1 MICPINMALHGT
13 VPPFSGPEISTD
25 QGSHIEWLNI
35 IYKCTWSM
43 LKAESWVV
51 ERCVVVQQLLL
62 LHPSTLARYLQ
73 QLMAEELPTARYI
86 LTGHPTIAKE
96 RSLFQVS
103 NTQMKLKMS
112 KDVFQFSSCSLA
124 FKLLLRH
131 TTALYLHNDNV
142 WFVLSDS
149 IQWSHFSCSK
159 RSLCGSSPWEDQ
171 GPGNRDIPSAH
182 PFAAT
187 WPPWRAVTLWL
198 FWLGIACCWMLLNLA
213 PLFWIFW

>member
-1 MICPINMALHGT
+1 MICPHGT

-35 IYKCTWSM
+35 VYKCTWSM

-96 RSLFQVS
+96 RSLFQAS
-103 NTQMKLKMS
+103 NTQMKPKMS
-112 KDVFQFSSCSLA
+112 KDVFQFCVGVVVSSVAAAVDDHLA
-124 FKLLLRH
+124 GLKKTKINRARARRLSSMKMIKPLYKDSAWETDGSKQH
-131 TTALYLHNDNV
+131 DPNKQNTTVRVSPAK
-142 WFVLSDS
+142 
-149 IQWSHFSCSK
+149 SH
-159 RSLCGSSPWEDQ
+159 R
-171 GPGNRDIPSAH
+171 
-182 PFAAT
+182 
-187 WPPWRAVTLWL
+187 
-198 FWLGIACCWMLLNLA
+198 LGWQAWDCC
-213 PLFWIFW
+213 